1 MNIESDFSLFLIVYV
16 LDLMKTVDRK
26 VDEIRELLRD
36 IFLTPSEYSL
46 TREVDRI
53 VKEKRLEEFIPLDDI

>member
-1 MNIESDFSLFLIVYV
+1 MGENV
-16 LDLMKTVDRK
+16 LDLVKTVDRK